1 MAEKIV
7 SPGVFTNEI
16 DASFLPAAVADI
28 GAVVVGPTKKG
39 PAFKPTIVESFS
51 EFEQIFGGV
60 SDKTYVPYTVQ
71 SYLRSAGRVTIVRTL
86 SLDGYVQKNVSLTD
100 GATQAATYASGTAT
114 FTELTDATDV
124 TLTVD
129 GVESTFTGILGAVP
143 SDPGN
148 NQYYY
153 QLTAVGPSNEHTTS
167 IAALAA
173 EIHALDSVN
182 AVATV
187 NNIEITSAV
196 AGTKFNGFT
205 FVSASTTTTSEGAI
219 DATGG
224 NTIAVFAPTVT
235 NTTYSSNVDSSTI
248 TGTLDE
254 FNISFDGTTK
264 YSGSLNPTSK
274 YYIEDVFGWDPEG
287 NAKVYIEQFFP
298 IQASAST
305 ATDGTKVPTID
316 YSTDFDYGGSANDLD
331 GEWHASTPWIQSQT
345 GVNLFKFHTLS
356 HGDIAN
362 REIKVGIQDM
372 KKAGTVAGSD
382 FAHFTVVVRKF
393 SDKDTKLQTYETFQ
407 RVNLDPDSPDFL
419 PRRIG
424 DRYSKV
430 DDNGKIVNYGDWPN
444 KSNYIRVELDGG
456 SNGTSVGAK
465 KFGFGQL
472 PFGFAA
478 YQQTIPSTLADTPSV
493 DYITSQTGSDGAIN
507 TKTWYG
513 VDFDETTGKDNKQW
527 HFKQLTTATAVDA
540 GGGFSLGS
548 SVTDDGGSLT
558 IDTLGDHQKKFIVGF
573 QGGIEG
579 LNPSV
584 AVNTGADIVN
594 TNTYGYAFNTADAEG
609 NRVYKKALTTIS
621 NPDEYDVNLI
631 LTPGIIAGVHTTVYN
646 KARDICED
654 RGDCFYV
661 TACSIEGE
669 AKTTSGITGAISRVQ
684 TADTNYVAT
693 YYPWVK
699 IVDSGTQKPTWVPP
713 DVVLSGVIAYTDK
726 VAHEWFAP
734 AGLNRGGLTEVIE
747 AETRLTHAER
757 DSLYE
762 ERVNPIA
769 SFPGE
774 GVCVWGQKTLQGK
787 PSALDRVNV
796 RRLLI
801 KLKKFIASS
810 SRYLVFEQNT
820 AATRNKFL
828 NIVNPYL
835 ESVQSNSGLSAF
847 RVVMDET
854 NNTPDIVDRNIM
866 YGQIFIQPTR
876 TAEFIVLDFTIQPT
890 GASFPE

>member
-1 MAEKIV
+1 
-7 SPGVFTNEI
+7 
-16 DASFLPAAVADI
+16 
-28 GAVVVGPTKKG
+28 
-39 PAFKPTIVESFS
+39 
-51 EFEQIFGGV
+51 
-60 SDKTYVPYTVQ
+60 
-71 SYLRSAGRVTIVRTL
+71 
-86 SLDGYVQKNVSLTD
+86 
-100 GATQAATYASGTAT
+100 AATYASGTAT

-465 KFGFGQL
+465 KFG
-472 PFGFAA
+472 
-478 YQQTIPSTLADTPSV
+478 
-493 DYITSQTGSDGAIN
+493 
-507 TKTWYG
+507 
-513 VDFDETTGKDNKQW
+513 
-527 HFKQLTTATAVDA
+527 
-540 GGGFSLGS
+540 
-548 SVTDDGGSLT
+548 
-558 IDTLGDHQKKFIVGF
+558 
-573 QGGIEG
+573 
-579 LNPSV
+579 
-584 AVNTGADIVN
+584 
-594 TNTYGYAFNTADAEG
+594 
-609 NRVYKKALTTIS
+609 
-621 NPDEYDVNLI
+621 
-631 LTPGIIAGVHTTVYN
+631 
-646 KARDICED
+646 
-654 RGDCFYV
+654 
-661 TACSIEGE
+661 
-669 AKTTSGITGAISRVQ
+669 
-684 TADTNYVAT
+684 
-693 YYPWVK
+693 
-699 IVDSGTQKPTWVPP
+699 
-713 DVVLSGVIAYTDK
+713 
-726 VAHEWFAP
+726 
-734 AGLNRGGLTEVIE
+734 
-747 AETRLTHAER
+747 
-757 DSLYE
+757 
-762 ERVNPIA
+762 
-769 SFPGE
+769 
-774 GVCVWGQKTLQGK
+774 
-787 PSALDRVNV
+787 
-796 RRLLI
+796 
-801 KLKKFIASS
+801 
-810 SRYLVFEQNT
+810 
-820 AATRNKFL
+820 
-828 NIVNPYL
+828 
-835 ESVQSNSGLSAF
+835 
-847 RVVMDET
+847 
-854 NNTPDIVDRNIM
+854 
-866 YGQIFIQPTR
+866 
-876 TAEFIVLDFTIQPT
+876 
-890 GASFPE
+890 